1 MRKEG
6 REPPVDGT
14 NYRDLPREQWSISQK
29 INFAKR
35 QEFQEKSAASGYRVC
50 IDMAFDDFMLE
61 KAKTSLRQ
69 QVPTRRL
76 ALPASTCGG

>member
-6 REPPVDGT
+6 REPPVAGA

-35 QEFQEKSAASGYRVC
+35 QEFEEKSAASGYRVC
-50 IDMAFDDFMLE
+50 IDMAFDDLMLE

-69 QVPTRRL
+69 QAKCP
-76 ALPASTCGG
+76 